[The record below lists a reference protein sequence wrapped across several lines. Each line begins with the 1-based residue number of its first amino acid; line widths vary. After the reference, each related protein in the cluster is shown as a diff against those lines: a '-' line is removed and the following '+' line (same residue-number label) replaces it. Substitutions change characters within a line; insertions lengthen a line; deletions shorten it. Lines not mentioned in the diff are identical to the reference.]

1 MSSSPS
7 LSKSNIATPPA
18 MLSTMYFFS
27 DEDALTKSI
36 PEDLATS
43 VNVTSIETRPASAMV
58 SANERHATEIR
69 SASAYGIQ
77 LLIFIPDS
85 SGQSNLDNFDSF
97 EEKISS
103 GK

>member
-36 PEDLATS
+36 PADLATS
-43 VNVTSIETRPASAMV
+43 VNVTSVAPRPARAYISP
-58 SANERHATEIR
+58 NERHATEIR
-69 SASAYGIQ
+69 SAGPYGIR
-77 LLIFIPDS
+77 LLIFIPDHFR
-85 SGQSNLDNFDSF
+85 QSTFDSFDSF
-97 EEKISS
+97 EEKI
-103 GK
+103 